1 VFSVGDMV
9 IMVGALV
16 IVLAGMGV
24 RIARI
29 PAGSDARI

>member
-1 VFSVGDMV
+1 VFSVGDVV
-9 IMVGALV
+9 IAVGAVV

-24 RIARI
+24 RIARL